1 MTAAP
6 LNAYAKLNLGLHIL
20 GKLESGYH
28 KLQSLIAFADI
39 ADMLQCSNTP
49 PAQSMPLSHHYED
62 IDLTLHVASNQPL
75 DSHFLTSNLIYQA
88 AKTLYDYAL
97 EYNTGEPCPTHMALE
112 KNIPIGAGLGGGSS
126 DAAAAFH
133 ALNQQW
139 NINLPTSKLAE
150 LASALGSDI
159 AACLTSR
166 AQWMSGTGN
175 TLAPAHINAELWAV
189 IVYPNIALSSAAVY
203 QAFSSSRSQSR
214 DLHNTMPK
222 FGSFCCDDAES
233 LIHYLQQTENHL
245 TKPAIQCT
253 AEITDAL
260 TALERLPNAQLTR
273 MSGSGSACFALFNNE
288 AAAKTA
294 SDQLTQ
300 NHPDWWVGCAKLI
313 F

>member
-1 MTAAP
+1 
-6 LNAYAKLNLGLHIL
+6 
-20 GKLESGYH
+20 
-28 KLQSLIAFADI
+28 
-39 ADMLQCSNTP
+39 
-49 PAQSMPLSHHYED
+49 
-62 IDLTLHVASNQPL
+62 
-75 DSHFLTSNLIYQA
+75 
-88 AKTLYDYAL
+88 
-97 EYNTGEPCPTHMALE
+97 MALE

-139 NINLPTSKLAE
+139 NINLPTNMLTE

-159 AACLTSR
+159 AACLTPR

-189 IVYPNIALSSAAVY
+189 IAYPNIALSSAAVY
-203 QAFSSSRSQSR
+203 QAFSSSRAQSR

-245 TKPAIQCT
+245 TQPAISCVPEI
-253 AEITDAL
+253 AEIL
-260 TALERLPNAQLTR
+260 TALTKLPGAKLTR
-273 MSGSGSACFALFNNE
+273 MSGSGSACFALFDSQP
-288 AAAKTA
+288 AAQTAA